1 MQTILIIDDDE
12 QTRQVLKAALNAAGY
27 YVFLAESGE
36 AGVRL
41 FRSERVGLVLVD
53 IWMPGKD
60 GLETIMDIRRA
71 VPEAKIV
78 AMTGAVEANGINAM
92 TWASRLGAKG
102 FLVKPFSSAE
112 LLGAVVTALRSE
124 GDMEMTFR

>member
-1 MQTILIIDDDE
+1 MQTILVIDDDE

-60 GLETIMDIRRA
+60 GLETIMEIRRA
-71 VPEAKIV
+71 VPDAKIV
-78 AMTGAVEANGINAM
+78 AMTGAVQANGINAM

-112 LLGAVVTALRSE
+112 L
-124 GDMEMTFR
+124 